1 MVDERL
7 DGEVG
12 VLEDDAGVERM
23 VGEAEVDV
31 EAALGV
37 AEELEDGRERG
48 LAGGEDVD
56 GLAGHAVRVA
66 PVQLAERPEEV
77 REAADVVDV
86 GMRDEDGADGGEVEA
101 RGVRLPGAVL
111 ARVEDIE
118 RLVDLQHQRR
128 VVTAWLRLR
137 AGAAP

>member
-1 MVDERL
+1 MRATSQALKASSETGRSRASTTQKARFRMRVR
-7 DGEVG
+7 GP
-12 VLEDDAGVERM
+12 AGGPE
-23 VGEAEVDV
+23 G
-31 EAALGV
+31 
-37 AEELEDGRERG
+37 GRERG

-86 GMRDEDGADGGEVEA
+86 GVRDEDGADGGEVEA
-101 RGVRLPGAVL
+101 RGVRFPGAVL